1 MSFLH
6 FFLTR
11 EERYVF
17 LARQKLHV
25 FHGRKEPRAEPEETT
40 EVVGDTDEWFRLL
53 DLGLFASQYRV
64 LEYKAQQMLESP
76 VPVPVERARVN

>member
-1 MSFLH
+1 MPLH

-11 EERYVF
+11 EELHLF
-17 LARQKLHV
+17 LAQKKLHV
-25 FHGRKEPRAEPEETT
+25 FHTRKEPHAEPEETT

-76 VPVPVERARVN
+76 VPVPAERAHVG